1 MFRISLLLLA
11 SLVPMFAQVKVAVIN
26 VQNAILETAEIKKA
40 QTELE
45 AKYKPRQQKLE
56 SLNKEL
62 TDLQTRLQQMQGKL
76 TTAAEGDM
84 QVTGQRKQKEAQ
96 RISEDLQA
104 DVDRDRNDILSKTG
118 TRMQDV
124 VKKLAEEKGLDLVVD
139 VSQTLYFKPAMELT
153 KEATAAYD
161 KVYPVK

>member
-84 QVTGQRKQKEAQ
+84 QETGQRKQKEAQ

-161 KVYPVK
+161 KAYPVK

>member
-56 SLNKEL
+56 SLNKDL

-161 KVYPVK
+161 KAYPVK

>member
-161 KVYPVK
+161 KAYPVK

>member
-1 MFRISLLLLA
+1 
-11 SLVPMFAQVKVAVIN
+11 MFAQVKVAVIN

-76 TTAAEGDM
+76 TPAAEQDM
-84 QVTGQRKQKEAQ
+84 QVNGQRKQKEAQ

-161 KVYPVK
+161 KAYPVK